1 MHTLPQISICF
12 TKESMT
18 VTHEGK
24 NELFVAFN
32 RKLP

>member
-18 VTHEGK
+18 VTHKGK
-24 NELFVAFN
+24 NELFVALF
-32 RKLP
+32 